1 MGRFSAF
8 SIVKHCIRHFIH
20 DATLGCKQ
28 PQPSR
33 WLKPDLQQ
41 LEIME
46 TATIP
51 AELEACWKQLDC
63 GFPRVEPVFAEC
75 MRGALA
81 TLSSQGVDAYI
92 ENARFLGKMGRGA
105 EPILIFLEK
114 WPGVVKALG
123 EEALPD
129 IMECIR
135 QMWKSPNGNS
145 ITPFLQALPATAR
158 RLQSPQQLR
167 DYLDIVL
174 NFMERTTGSI
184 HGIQQ
189 TFPSPGLPSFF
200 KQIPLLLGQLSLAGL
215 KNWVEYGVRYYRDH
229 PDRQIDYFSLQS
241 ADSRAVLQRERHGTL
256 LVDNERKLDM
266 YLRGLW
272 RDEQPLIPYSTA
284 FDILRQ
290 PVPYYDKLGI
300 RLPDVYDD
308 FIATLTHR
316 QPIPTSTLPL
326 KGREQSPLPPQGE
339 GWDEGGEPV
348 PNDTTIIIS
357 GIDRYRAVLA
367 HIAGHR
373 RWTTAIFADNFSPF
387 QRMAAEFFEDSR
399 VEYLAIRE
407 YPGLRRIFTALHP
420 IPAED
425 ACDPEQESGLRH
437 RLAMLSRAILDPQH
451 PYQNTHVV
459 EFAQRFREL
468 MQHGNS
474 STPEMAELAV
484 AFVAKTR
491 RQSDQLA
498 KIHFKDTVVD
508 YRDDNRQ
515 MWKFIEEGDEEEAFD
530 APRKIEPGKEINGL
544 PPRYYHEWDYLNQS
558 YRPDWVS
565 VYEAL
570 HPPGNAADIDRLLA
584 KHAGLA
590 KRLKKMLDLLKPQDK
605 VRIRYQEEGSELD
618 LDVALRSLIDYKSG
632 ATPDPR
638 INMSHKT
645 SGRNIA
651 VMLLL
656 DLSESLNES
665 VFAGMGGKPPN
676 SQKAAGCDQTILE
689 LSREAVSLLAWAIE
703 KLGDPFAI
711 AGFHSNTRHD
721 VRYLHIKGY
730 SESWD
735 DRVKGRLA
743 AMEAGY
749 STRMGAA
756 MRHAAHYLDKQQA
769 DKKLLLILT
778 DGEPSDIDSKDARLL
793 IEDARQAVTELDR
806 QGIYAYCINLD
817 SKADKYVADI
827 FGKQYTIIDRVA
839 QLPEKLP
846 QLFISLTK

>member
-1 MGRFSAF
+1 
-8 SIVKHCIRHFIH
+8 
-20 DATLGCKQ
+20 
-28 PQPSR
+28 
-33 WLKPDLQQ
+33 
-41 LEIME
+41 ME

-51 AELEACWKQLDC
+51 AELEAYWKQLDC
-63 GFPRVEPVFAEC
+63 GFPRVEPVFADC
-75 MRGALA
+75 MHEALS
-81 TLSSQGVDAYI
+81 TLSKQGVDAYI
-92 ENARFLGKMGRGA
+92 EHARFLGKMGRGA

-114 WPGVVKALG
+114 WPAVAKTLG
-123 EEALPD
+123 EEMLPA

-135 QMWKSPNGNS
+135 RMWKSPNGNS
-145 ITPFLQALPATAR
+145 ITPFLQSLPVTAR
-158 RLQSPQQLR
+158 RLQSPEQLR
-167 DYLDIVL
+167 DYLGIVL
-174 NFMERTTGSI
+174 DFMERTTGSI
-184 HGIQQ
+184 HGIHQ
-189 TFPSPGLPSFF
+189 TFPSPGLPEFF

-215 KNWVEYGVRYYRDH
+215 KNWVDYGVRYYKDH
-229 PDRQIDYFSLQS
+229 PDRQIDYFTLQS

-272 RDEQPLIPYSTA
+272 HDEQQLIPYSTA

-308 FIATLTHR
+308 FIPSVGCTPCTENGAWNAPYEAQRIL
-316 QPIPTSTLPL
+316 
-326 KGREQSPLPPQGE
+326 
-339 GWDEGGEPV
+339 
-348 PNDTTIIIS
+348 

-373 RWTTAIFADNFSPF
+373 RWTKAIFADNFSPF
-387 QRMAAEFFEDSR
+387 QRMAVEFLEDSR
-399 VEYLAIRE
+399 VEYLAMRE
-407 YPGLRRIFTALHP
+407 YPGLRRIFAALHP

-425 ACDPEQESGLRH
+425 ACDPEKESGVRH
-437 RLAMLSRAILDPQH
+437 RLAMLSRAILDPRH
-451 PYQNTHVV
+451 SYQNPQII
-459 EFAQRFREL
+459 EFAQRFHEL
-468 MQHGNS
+468 MLHGDS
-474 STPEMAELAV
+474 STQEMSDLAV
-484 AFVAKTR
+484 SFVTKTR
-491 RQSDQLA
+491 RQGDQLA

-515 MWKFIEEGDEEEAFD
+515 MWKFIEEGDEEDAFD
-530 APRKIEPGKEINGL
+530 APRKIEPDEEITGL
-544 PPRYYHEWDYLNQS
+544 PPRHYPEWDYLNQS

-584 KHAGLA
+584 KHAALA

-605 VRIRYQEEGSELD
+605 VRIRYQEDGSELD

-656 DLSESLNES
+656 DLSESLNE
-665 VFAGMGGKPPN
+665 
-676 SQKAAGCDQTILE
+676 KAAGCDQTILE
-689 LSREAVSLLAWAIE
+689 LSREAVSLLSWAIE

-730 SESWD
+730 SERWD
-735 DRVKGRLA
+735 DSVKGRLA
-743 AMEAGY
+743 AMGAGY

-756 MRHAAHYLDKQQA
+756 MRHAAHYLEQQQA
-769 DKKLLLILT
+769 DKKLMLILT
-778 DGEPSDIDSKDARLL
+778 DGEPSDIDSKDGRLL
-793 IEDARQAVTELDR
+793 IEDAHQAIKELDR

-817 SKADKYVADI
+817 RKADEYVADI
-827 FGKQYTIIDRVA
+827 FGKQYTIIDRVE